1 MINSGDGVADRV
13 QDHVQCVLS
22 LSKGMPST
30 GAVLSLSKGAV
41 LSLSRGAVLS
51 LSKGSAHVCSAT
63 AVVSKPTNG

>member
-13 QDHVQCVLS
+13 QDHVQCVLRS
-22 LSKGMPST
+22 FVMCPEPVEGHAST
-30 GAVLSLSKGAV
+30 GAV

>member
-13 QDHVQCVLS
+13 QDHVQC
-22 LSKGMPST
+22 
-30 GAVLSLSKGAV
+30 V